1 MADRFDN
8 KCAIITGAAG
18 GIGFQTARMFG
29 QEGARVCIMDINA
42 EAADAAAGQLRNEGI
57 DASALQLD
65 VTDEAAVN
73 IAFKRALGHFSGKVD
88 ILVNN
93 AGIADFGSVE
103 TTDTAIWRRIMDVNV
118 TATFFCS
125 RAVIPVM
132 REHGGG
138 AIVNFGSVAGHA
150 GINNMAAYCTAK
162 AAVIGLTKQMAVQ
175 YAAEGIR
182 VNCVSPGTVATTAM
196 GHQLLGSDTSD
207 EAQRRRLSKYPI
219 GRFGEPGEIARAVLF
234 LASDEAGFC
243 CGSDFVVDGGMTAI

>member
-1 MADRFDN
+1 MADRFTGKN
-8 KCAIITGAAG
+8 AIITGAAG
-18 GIGFQTARMFG
+18 GIGFQTSRMFG
-29 QEGARVCIMDINA
+29 LEGARVCIMDINE
-42 EAADAAAGQLRNEGI
+42 EAANAAATQLNTEGI
-57 DASALQLD
+57 DASAIQLD
-65 VTDEAAVN
+65 VTDEAAVE
-73 IAFKRALGHFSGKVD
+73 IAFSSAMDNFSGKVD

-103 TTDTAIWRRIMDVNV
+103 TTDSAIWRRIMDVNV
-118 TATFFCS
+118 TATYFCS
-125 RAVIPVM
+125 RAVIPAM

-162 AAVIGLTKQMAVQ
+162 AAVIGLTKQVAAQ

-196 GHQLLGSDTSD
+196 GHQLLGSDMSD

-219 GRFGEPGEIARAVLF
+219 GRFGEPEEIARAVLF
-234 LASDEAGFC
+234 LASEEASFC

>member
-1 MADRFDN
+1 MADRFADKN
-8 KCAIITGAAG
+8 AIITGAAG
-18 GIGFQTARMFG
+18 GIGFQTSRMFG
-29 QEGARVCIMDINA
+29 LEGARVCIMDINE
-42 EAADAAAGQLRNEGI
+42 EAANAAATQLNTEGI
-57 DASALQLD
+57 DASAIQLD
-65 VTDEAAVN
+65 VTDEAAVE
-73 IAFKRALGHFSGKVD
+73 IAFSSAMDNFSGKVD

-103 TTDTAIWRRIMDVNV
+103 TTDSVIWRRIMDVNV
-118 TATFFCS
+118 TATYFCS
-125 RAVIPVM
+125 RAVIPAM

-162 AAVIGLTKQMAVQ
+162 AAVIGLTKQMAAQ

-196 GHQLLGSDTSD
+196 GHQLLGSDMSD

-219 GRFGEPGEIARAVLF
+219 GRFGEPEEIARAVLF
-234 LASDEAGFC
+234 LASEEASFC

>member
-65 VTDEAAVN
+65 VTDEGAVN

-162 AAVIGLTKQMAVQ
+162 AAVIGLTKQMAAQ

>member
-1 MADRFDN
+1 MAGRFGN
-8 KCAIITGAAG
+8 KCVIITGAAG
-18 GIGFQTARMFG
+18 GIGFETARMFG
-29 QEGARVCIMDINA
+29 QEGARVCIMDINE
-42 EAADAAAGQLRNEGI
+42 EAADAAAERLSGEGT
-57 DASALQLD
+57 DAVAFQLD
-65 VTDEAAVN
+65 VTDEAAVDV
-73 IAFKRALGHFSGKVD
+73 AFGRAIENFSGKVD

-118 TATFFCS
+118 TATYFCS
-125 RAVIPVM
+125 RAVLPVM

-162 AAVIGLTKQMAVQ
+162 AAVIGLTKQMAAQ
-175 YAAEGIR
+175 YSAEGIR

-196 GHQLLGSDTSD
+196 GHQLLGSDMSE
-207 EAQRRRLSKYPI
+207 EAQKRRLSKYPI

-234 LASDEAGFC
+234 LASEEASFC

>member
-1 MADRFDN
+1 MAHRFNN
-8 KCAIITGAAG
+8 KNAIITGAAG

-29 QEGARVCIMDINA
+29 LEGARVCIMDINE
-42 EAADAAAGQLRNEGI
+42 EAADSAVDNLDKEGI
-57 DASALQLD
+57 KAFPIQLD
-65 VTDEAAVN
+65 VTDEAAVEV
-73 IAFKRALGHFSGKVD
+73 AFQRAVEEFSGKVD

-103 TTDTAIWRRIMDVNV
+103 TTDTRVWRRIMDVNV

-125 RAVIPVM
+125 RAIIPVM
-132 REHGGG
+132 KKNGGG

-162 AAVIGLTKQMAVQ
+162 AAVIGLTKQMAAQ
-175 YAAEGIR
+175 YSAEGIK

-196 GHQLLGSDTSD
+196 GHQLLGSDTSE
-207 EAQRRRLSKYPI
+207 EAMQRRLAKYPI

-234 LASDEAGFC
+234 LASDESSFC

>member
-1 MADRFDN
+1 MADRFAGKN
-8 KCAIITGAAG
+8 AIITGAAG
-18 GIGFQTARMFG
+18 GIGFQTSRMFG
-29 QEGARVCIMDINA
+29 LEGARVCIMDINEETA
-42 EAADAAAGQLRNEGI
+42 NVAATQLNNEGI
-57 DASALQLD
+57 DASAIQLD
-65 VTDEAAVN
+65 VTDEAAVE
-73 IAFKRALGHFSGKVD
+73 IAFSRAMDNFSGKVD

-103 TTDTAIWRRIMDVNV
+103 TTDSAIWRRIMDVNV
-118 TATFFCS
+118 TATYFCS

-162 AAVIGLTKQMAVQ
+162 AAVIGLTKQMAAQ

-219 GRFGEPGEIARAVLF
+219 GRFGEPEEIARAVLF
-234 LASDEAGFC
+234 LASDEASFC

>member
-42 EAADAAAGQLRNEGI
+42 EAADAAAGQLRNEGL

-162 AAVIGLTKQMAVQ
+162 AAVIGLTKQMAAQ

-234 LASDEAGFC
+234 LASEEAGFC

>member
-1 MADRFDN
+1 MAHRFNN
-8 KCAIITGAAG
+8 KNAIITGAAG

-29 QEGARVCIMDINA
+29 LEGARVCIMDINE
-42 EAADAAAGQLRNEGI
+42 EAADSAVDNLNSEGI
-57 DASALQLD
+57 NAFPIQLD
-65 VTDEAAVN
+65 VTDEAAVEV
-73 IAFKRALGHFSGKVD
+73 AFQRAMEEFSGKVD

-103 TTDTAIWRRIMDVNV
+103 TTDTRVWRRIMDVNV

-132 REHGGG
+132 KKNGGG

-162 AAVIGLTKQMAVQ
+162 AAVIGLTKQMAAQ
-175 YAAEGIR
+175 YSAEGIK

-196 GHQLLGSDTSD
+196 GHQLLGSDTSE
-207 EAQRRRLSKYPI
+207 EAMQRRLAKYPI

-234 LASDEAGFC
+234 LASDESSFC

>member
-1 MADRFDN
+1 MADRFNN
-8 KCAIITGAAG
+8 KNAIVTGAAG

-29 QEGARVCIMDINA
+29 QEGARVCIMDIN
-42 EAADAAAGQLRNEGI
+42 EQAANSAAGQLRNEGI
-57 DASALQLD
+57 DAGAMQLD
-65 VTDEAAVN
+65 VTDEAAVAA
-73 IAFKRALGHFSGKVD
+73 AFTRAIEEFSGKVD

-93 AGIADFGSVE
+93 AGIADFGTVE
-103 TTDTAIWRRIMDVNV
+103 MTDTAIWRRIMDVNV

-132 REHGGG
+132 REQGGG

-162 AAVIGLTKQMAVQ
+162 AAVIGLTKQMAAQ
-175 YAAEGIR
+175 YAAEDIR

-196 GHQLLGSDTSD
+196 GRRLLGSDTSD
-207 EAQRRRLSKYPI
+207 EAHRRRLSKYPI
-219 GRFGEPGEIARAVLF
+219 GRFGEPEEIARAVLF
-234 LASDEAGFC
+234 LASDEASFC